1 MKPARRFLLA
11 LALGF
16 LGLPAWAQEFPA
28 KPVRLLVGFAAG
40 GPTDILARLVGERLS
55 QTWQQPVVVENR
67 AGAGGM
73 IALEAVTRAPADGY
87 TVGVLNLNHV
97 VAQELLA
104 KPAFTIEKDLVPV
117 IGLARQGN
125 VLVVNPSIPARDTA
139 ELISYIK
146 SNPGK
151 VSYASGGNGSPAH
164 LAGELFKLTAGV
176 EMSHIAYKG
185 AAPGLQDVA
194 AGHVALMFAAAPPA
208 LPLVRAGKL
217 RALAVTS
224 GSRMAQFSD
233 LPTLAE
239 SGIAM
244 DVRDWQGLV
253 VPAGTAPAIVAKLNA
268 DVLKVLTSPAFQER
282 VAALGGEVAGGS
294 ASDFAGHIGNETAKW
309 RKVVRQARIS
319 AN

>member
-1 MKPARRFLLA
+1 MAWGILSLSH
-11 LALGF
+11 
-16 LGLPAWAQEFPA
+16 GLVWAQEFPS
-28 KPVRLLVGFAAG
+28 KPVHLLVGFAAG

-55 QTWQQPVVVENR
+55 QMWQQPVVVENH

-104 KPAFTIEKDLVPV
+104 KPAFNIEKDLVPV

-125 VLVVNPSIPARDTA
+125 VLVVNPSIPARTTA

-146 SNPGK
+146 SMPGA

-164 LAGELFKLTAGV
+164 LAGELFKIMAGV
-176 EMSHIAYKG
+176 DMTHVPYKG
-185 AAPGLQDVA
+185 AAPGLQDVV
-194 AGHVALMFAAAPPA
+194 AGHVTLMFAAAPPA
-208 LPLVRAGKL
+208 LPLLKAGKL

-224 GSRMAQFSD
+224 DTRMAQLPD

-239 SGIAM
+239 SGIAY

-253 VPAGTAPAIVAKLNA
+253 VPAGTPGPIASKLNA
-268 DVLKVLTSPAFQER
+268 DVLKVLNSPGFQSRVTS
-282 VAALGGEVAGGS
+282 LGGEVAGGTP
-294 ASDFAGHIGNETAKW
+294 ADFAGHIRSETLKW
-309 RKVVRQARIS
+309 RKVVKEAKIS
-319 AN
+319 GN